1 MRQDKQDI
9 ESENATKATAVKMK
23 VFSIAKVKKFVSTL
37 VRQGTTSYVA
47 NILGMVPR
55 HYLSLMHSNTRT
67 QFDCFQ
73 NKMEGML

>member
-1 MRQDKQDI
+1 MRQDRQDI
-9 ESENATKATAVKMK
+9 EPENTTKATAVKMK
-23 VFSIAKVKKFVSTL
+23 VFSIAEVRRFVRIL
-37 VRQGTTSYVA
+37 VRQGATSYVA

>member
-1 MRQDKQDI
+1 MRQDRQDI
-9 ESENATKATAVKMK
+9 EPENTTKATVVKMK
-23 VFSIAKVKKFVSTL
+23 VFSIAEVRRFVRTL
-37 VRQGTTSYVA
+37 VRQGATSYVA

-55 HYLSLMHSNTRT
+55 HYLSLMHSNIRT

>member
-1 MRQDKQDI
+1 MRQDRQDI
-9 ESENATKATAVKMK
+9 EPENTTKATVVKMK
-23 VFSIAKVKKFVSTL
+23 VFSIAEVRRFVRTL
-37 VRQGTTSYVA
+37 VRQGATSYVA